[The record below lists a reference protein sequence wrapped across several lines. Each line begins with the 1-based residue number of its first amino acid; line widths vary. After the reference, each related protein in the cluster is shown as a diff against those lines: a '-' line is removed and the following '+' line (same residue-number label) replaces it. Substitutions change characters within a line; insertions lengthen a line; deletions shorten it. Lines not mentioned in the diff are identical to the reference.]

1 MMVDGPPVAVSL
13 CQLATD
19 PAAYAERVVSIRA
32 LVTKTPGGGARLLDA
47 ERPNDEACAVSVQE
61 FPVGPKSEP
70 VHKDRDEA
78 TVTASV
84 TLVRRVDFGRV
95 IVSYSLRE
103 VGVVSWAK
111 R

>member
-13 CQLATD
+13 CQLAAD
-19 PAAYAERVVSIRA
+19 PAAYAERTVSIRA
-32 LVTKTPGGGARLLDA
+32 RVIRTPGGGARLLDA
-47 ERPNDEACAVSVQE
+47 DRPNDEACAVSVQE
-61 FPVGPKSEP
+61 FPVDLKGQPG
-70 VHKDRDEA
+70 HQDRDEA

-84 TLVRRVDFGRV
+84 ALVRRVDFGRV

-103 VGVVSWAK
+103 VGLVRWG